1 MEKDN
6 KVILVNQK
14 NLTITGIKKVLAV
27 SETSISL
34 LLETSTMHILGEK
47 MEVKKLDV
55 ESGLLEVEGK
65 ITNIKYLG
73 AKEKTNLFKR
83 IFK

>member
-6 KVILVNQK
+6 KLILVNRK

-27 SETSISL
+27 SESALSL
-34 LLETSTMHILGEK
+34 LLDSSNLNVLGEG

-55 ESGLLEVEGK
+55 ESGTIEVEGK
-65 ITNIKYLG
+65 INNIKYL
-73 AKEKTNLFKR
+73 APKEKQSVLKK

>member
-14 NLTITGIKKVLAV
+14 NLTIIGIKKVLAV

-34 LLETSTMHILGEK
+34 LLETSTYWNIEINAT
-47 MEVKKLDV
+47 KKLINKKTR
-55 ESGLLEVEGK
+55 K
-65 ITNIKYLG
+65 I
-73 AKEKTNLFKR
+73 
-83 IFK
+83 

>member
-6 KVILVNQK
+6 KLILVNRK

-27 SETSISL
+27 SESALSL
-34 LLETSTMHILGEK
+34 LLDSSNLNVLGEG

-55 ESGLLEVEGK
+55 ESGIIEVEGK
-65 ITNIKYLG
+65 INNIKYL
-73 AKEKTNLFKR
+73 APKEKQSVLKK

>member
-6 KVILVNQK
+6 KVILINQSS
-14 NLTITGIKKVLAV
+14 LTVTGIKKVLTV
-27 SETSISL
+27 SESSISL
-34 LLETSTMHILGEK
+34 ILYSSAMTVLGEG

-55 ESGLLEVEGK
+55 DSGILEINGK
-65 ITNIKYLG
+65 INNIKYLVK
-73 AKEKTNLFKR
+73 KEKIGLIKR